1 MVYIFSSSFNP
12 VVCKTI
18 DWLNFYNVKYKR
30 INNYFE
36 EFKNLHYLNDFN
48 EKEDN
53 LNNDFYFFNKVTNA
67 NNTELNSEI
76 HSQLVY
82 EYLFGFFSTIE
93 NKNKLGNLV
102 HLNSLSKIRV
112 LLDAKKIKI
121 PIPNSIVTNKK
132 SDLVTFFKH
141 NKSVITKPCH
151 ELLKINIDNINYR
164 SYTAELTIEEIENLP
179 ETFGISLFQ
188 QNIIKKCDIKSVYFN
203 GKFYSQAIFSQKNEN
218 TKLDFR
224 HYDFSK
230 MPRLNTFKIP
240 NELEN
245 KIESLLIKYS
255 LNFAVVDLILD
266 LDDNLYFLEINV
278 DGVFESISIDCNY
291 YIEKK
296 IAEYIYEQ
304 QEKRN

>member
-1 MVYIFSSSFNP
+1 MVYIFTSKFNP
-12 VVCKTI
+12 TICKTI
-18 DWLNFYNVKYKR
+18 DWLNFYKVKYKR
-30 INNYFE
+30 INNYLE
-36 EFKNLHYLNDFN
+36 EFKNLHYLNTFN
-48 EKEDN
+48 EKEVSFK
-53 LNNDFYFFNKVTNA
+53 DFYFFYKVSNV

-76 HSQLVY
+76 NSQLVY
-82 EYLFGFFSTIE
+82 EYLFSFFSVIE

-102 HLNSLSKIRV
+102 HLNSLSKINV
-112 LLDAKKIKI
+112 LIDAKKTQI
-121 PIPNSIVTNKK
+121 PVPKSIVTNKK
-132 SDLVTFFKH
+132 SDLMTFLKN

-151 ELLKINIDNINYR
+151 ELLKININNVNYR
-164 SYTAELTIEEIENLP
+164 SYTTELSFEETENLP
-179 ETFGISLFQ
+179 NTFGISLFQ
-188 QNIIKKCDIKSVYFN
+188 QNIVKKCDIKSVYFN
-203 GKFYSQAIFSQKNEN
+203 GKFYSQAIFSQRNEK

-224 HYDFSK
+224 QYDFSE

-266 LDDNLYFLEINV
+266 INNNLYFLEINV

-296 IAEYIYEQ
+296 IAEYIYERQ
-304 QEKRN
+304 KNRN